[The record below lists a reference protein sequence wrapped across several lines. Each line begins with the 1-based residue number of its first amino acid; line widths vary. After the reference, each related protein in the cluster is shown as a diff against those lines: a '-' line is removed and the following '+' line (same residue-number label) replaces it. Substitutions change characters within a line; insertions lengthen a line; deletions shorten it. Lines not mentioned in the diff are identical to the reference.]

1 LAKSKY
7 LEKTATIKIILTTKL
22 KRADET
28 RRMMTS
34 VRVVASSLLWKII
47 YNNFE

>member
-1 LAKSKY
+1 
-7 LEKTATIKIILTTKL
+7 LEKTAKIKIILTTKS

-34 VRVVASSLLWKII
+34 ERVVASSPLWKII
-47 YNNFE
+47 YNNYE